1 MGFWWTIYQAKSVKD
16 AFKRLFSLE
25 VWIFA
30 IAFVLPILISVLYY
44 YAVGAGEA
52 YTRSALMQN
61 IGYLSSWEKTSKPI
75 WENALL
81 QRGVVWLGVLG
92 VFMWQKKRLGERYG
106 MAGLWFGGALFG
118 ALLSGRPYPH
128 YMLEIVAPACLIL
141 SLVAI
146 SRYMATIGT
155 TILLTSI
162 TVFSIFF
169 YKFWYYKSL
178 PYYRNFIEYR
188 FGMKTN
194 EEYMNFFGSGV
205 VRNFQIAEYVK
216 KNSEPNDK
224 IYVWGTEPAIY
235 AMSDRLPSSKYTVA
249 YHVVDFNGYAHTLEA
264 IERDKPVFIVWFE
277 NESAEF
283 KELAEYVSVNYVEVK
298 KIGEAIVYR
307 KTAW

>member
-1 MGFWWTIYQAKSVKD
+1 
-16 AFKRLFSLE
+16 
-25 VWIFA
+25 
-30 IAFVLPILISVLYY
+30 
-44 YAVGAGEA
+44 
-52 YTRSALMQN
+52 
-61 IGYLSSWEKTSKPI
+61 
-75 WENALL
+75 
-81 QRGVVWLGVLG
+81 
-92 VFMWQKKRLGERYG
+92 
-106 MAGLWFGGALFG
+106 
-118 ALLSGRPYPH
+118 
-128 YMLEIVAPACLIL
+128 
-141 SLVAI
+141 
-146 SRYMATIGT
+146 
-155 TILLTSI
+155 
-162 TVFSIFF
+162 
-169 YKFWYYKSL
+169 
-178 PYYRNFIEYR
+178 
-188 FGMKTN
+188 MKTN